1 MSTNLDVSGRD
12 ESFIV
17 MSCTTTRE
25 ELFVNEK
32 EEKENDEKPHRDK
45 HRRARNGRSCRRHDK
60 PYQHKDHLTTNPKEN
75 HD

>member
-1 MSTNLDVSGRD
+1 MDD
-12 ESFIV
+12 
-17 MSCTTTRE
+17 
-25 ELFVNEK
+25 K
-32 EEKENDEKPHRDK
+32 ETDEKPHREK